1 MNWFSTALQFLQ
13 KRAYSV
19 RNNIKARHDK
29 KLNNLKTSH
38 NCPTDVV
45 DKNNWVVNLSKKPL
59 LPSERSLLEKGPKFT
74 PTPSKIPLKDFV
86 AEIEA
91 SISYLPDESKDQIR
105 TTAAAILLRASL
117 PNHNISKEESKAL
130 HELKKDRSRVT
141 MKADKGNCLVVL
153 DREEYDSKMESLL
166 ADRSTYEVVTRSPF
180 GRIERDLNATLLN
193 LKGQQKIDDYTYFKL
208 TSTDGIPPAIRGSIK
223 HHKEVYPLRP
233 IVTCIGSALYNTS

>member
-1 MNWFSTALQFLQ
+1 MPGFLPCQDFFHARISICHDQIKSANRIIDNAKQELSSLIDDAALSSLIQFLQ

-45 DKNNWVVNLSKKPL
+45 DKNNWVFNLSKKPL
-59 LPSERSLLEKGPKFT
+59 LPSELLEKGPKFA
-74 PTPSKIPLKDFV
+74 PTPSKIPFKDFV

-105 TTAAAILLRASL
+105 TSAAAILQRASL

-130 HELKKDRSRVT
+130 HELKKDRSRVI

-153 DREEYDSKMESLL
+153 DREVYDSKMESLL
-166 ADRSTYEVVTRSPF
+166 ADRSTYEVVTRSLSV
-180 GRIERDLNATLLN
+180 E
-193 LKGQQKIDDYTYFKL
+193 
-208 TSTDGIPPAIRGSIK
+208 SS
-223 HHKEVYPLRP
+223 V
-233 IVTCIGSALYNTS
+233 S